1 METYYLEMEKRTRY
15 ICKNYSKSHITLPEC
30 RIIKLLFYMDEK
42 EEASCREHS
51 IKIPIFLEVNAFE
64 KKKGIQHILVP
75 SHNLE

>member
-1 METYYLEMEKRTRY
+1 
-15 ICKNYSKSHITLPEC
+15 
-30 RIIKLLFYMDEK
+30 MDEK